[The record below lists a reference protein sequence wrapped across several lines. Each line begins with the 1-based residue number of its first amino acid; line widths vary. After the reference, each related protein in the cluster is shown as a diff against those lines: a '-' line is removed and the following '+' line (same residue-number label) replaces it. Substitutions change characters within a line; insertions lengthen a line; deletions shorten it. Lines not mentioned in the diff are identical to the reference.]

1 MSAVTAVFSSLC
13 PLVIRMSQT
22 NWAFYI
28 AMQAGVVPVAES
40 SPGQGKTAVCRAM
53 AAATK
58 RRFLQVILSQKLRED
73 IGGVPVPRTI
83 DIDGEEHECVMSL
96 MPEELVRATNE
107 PSIVLLDELNHASHD
122 VLGAA
127 QEIINNPPDL
137 CWMGAF
143 MNPIEQSTSGVELAP
158 PVINRVCM
166 LQWERH
172 IDERRA
178 GWANGFTHFPAPE
191 FPIVPPDFL
200 LDFGPKWG
208 QLLCMF
214 EESMPQHFDP
224 EETYPK
230 DESAAIRPW
239 RSDRSWTNAGIL
251 LAACE
256 AAGGSKATAS
266 KLVRGCVGD
275 GPAMEFLAWVDKQRL
290 PTPES
295 ILANP
300 TSWQVPRRFDLA
312 RAMIAGCI
320 GVAKRENDPE
330 TWESLMDLNEHIFS
344 QRRELAVSCHGCGL
358 ESQAQRLRASHSSW
372 HLPGD
377 G

>member
-1 MSAVTAVFSSLC
+1 M
-13 PLVIRMSQT
+13 QT

-53 AAATK
+53 AAASK

-73 IGGVPVPRTI
+73 IGGVPVPKTI
-83 DIDGEEHECVMSL
+83 EIGDGKFECVKAL
-96 MPEELVRATNE
+96 LPEELVRATNE
-107 PSIVLLDELNHASHD
+107 PSVVLLDELNHASHD

-127 QEIINNPPDL
+127 QEIINNPPAN

-143 MNPIEQSTSGVELAP
+143 MNPIDQSTSGVELSP
-158 PVINRVCM
+158 PVVNRVCM
-166 LQWERH
+166 LKWDRH
-172 IDERRA
+172 VDERRA
-178 GWANGFTHFPAPE
+178 GWASGFSSYPMPE
-191 FPIVPPDFL
+191 FPLVPADFL
-200 LDFGPKWG
+200 EDFGPKWG
-208 QLLCMF
+208 NLLCMF
-214 EESMPQHFDP
+214 EEVMPQHFDAD
-224 EETYPK
+224 ETYPQ
-230 DESAAIRPW
+230 DEQAALKPW

-275 GPAMEFLAWVDKQRL
+275 GPAMEFLAWVDKQKL
-290 PTPES
+290 PTPEA

-300 TSWQVPRRFDLA
+300 TAWQVPRRFDLA

-320 GVAKRENDPE
+320 GVAKREKDAE
-330 TWESLMDLNEHIFS
+330 LWESLVDLNEHIFT
-344 QRRELAVSCHGCGL
+344 QRREIAVSCHGAVWKAKPSGYEPRIRAGVAL
-358 ESQAQRLRASHSSW
+358 EMAELVTGVSVS
-372 HLPGD
+372 
-377 G
+377 